1 MDGKTKLCGLI
12 GNPVEHTK
20 SPLIHKTIANRME
33 HNLDY
38 APFLV
43 QEGELEIAIK
53 GAHALNVWGLNVT
66 VPYKSEVIK
75 YLREIDSYAKR
86 IGAVNT
92 LVRMENG
99 YKGYNTDY
107 EGLYRAMRS
116 EDIDIQG
123 KDVILLGA
131 GGSARAIAHM
141 CAKYKAK
148 RLFICNRNLHKA
160 QEIKDS
166 IDDGVRDNEY
176 SEIEVYV
183 VSMKDCADIS
193 TEKSIAIQATSV
205 GLYPNVDEVVVSTPQ
220 FYEKLEAAV
229 DIIYA
234 PSETLFMKHA
244 KAAGANTMNG
254 IKMLIFQAIVAYEL
268 INQCSVNEEIVQEL
282 VRIIE

>member
-148 RLFICNRNLHKA
+148 RLFICNRNLQKA

-193 TEKSIAIQATSV
+193 TEKAIAIQATSV